1 MEEGVFKQVKIFM
14 IRVCMLGSIGS
25 GKTFISKLFKY
36 PVFNADKEVN
46 SVYKNN
52 RVCFKRLKK
61 KLPKY
66 IKSFPILKSEL
77 ILAINENKKNLKVIT
92 SIVHPIIRKKMK
104 KFVNDNKNFR
114 MVVLDVPLLIENKL
128 NLKSDILIFINSK
141 RNKIYSRLKKRRNF
155 DHNLIKSLSTKQTML
170 SKKKKIA
177 DYIIDNNFSPNIMKK
192 KVKLLKKKKLN
203 ERSST

>member
-1 MEEGVFKQVKIFM
+1 
-14 IRVCMLGSIGS
+14 MLGSIGS

-155 DHNLIKSLSTKQTML
+155 YHNLIKSLSTKQTML

-192 KVKLLKKKKLN
+192 KVKLLKKKILN

>member
-1 MEEGVFKQVKIFM
+1 
-14 IRVCMLGSIGS
+14 
-25 GKTFISKLFKY
+25 
-36 PVFNADKEVN
+36 
-46 SVYKNN
+46 
-52 RVCFKRLKK
+52 
-61 KLPKY
+61 
-66 IKSFPILKSEL
+66 
-77 ILAINENKKNLKVIT
+77 
-92 SIVHPIIRKKMK
+92 MK

-192 KVKLLKKKKLN
+192 KVKLLKKKILN